1 MAEQESI
8 NTGLI
13 QDTVYLS
20 GSLLPLFPIFG
31 DASHVNIFMNSYLYQ
46 KKILILSI
54 VQFCVD
60 HLIPT

>member
-31 DASHVNIFMNSYLYQ
+31 DASNANIFMKSYLYQ
-46 KKILILSI
+46 KNILILSI